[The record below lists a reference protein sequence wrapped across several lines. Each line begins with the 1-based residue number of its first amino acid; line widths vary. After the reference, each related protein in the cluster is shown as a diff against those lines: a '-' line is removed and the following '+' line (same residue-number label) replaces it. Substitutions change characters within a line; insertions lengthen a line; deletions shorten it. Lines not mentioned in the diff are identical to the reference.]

1 MAVIIQDHRTNALEL
16 KELYQMNNVS
26 QFQGVVWS
34 ELSESHT
41 DLPNTSHFTYQ
52 SISLEVHI
60 AGLLV
65 ILTASSI
72 SNGLALLVF
81 YKKPLLRTSS
91 NRFVLNLSVTHLLH
105 SVLVLPFIIISVIH
119 EGWIFGDVW
128 CQASGAMSLCFA
140 LETAFSLVLISMD
153 RNRAVNSPLQYTS
166 STTKR
171 RTVYLII
178 GSWSL
183 SLLLVLPTV
192 TGVSTIKFKPSWNHC
207 VLSGPLG
214 DSASMLYAGLL
225 TSTGFLLPFVKISSI
240 YFSML
245 QAARANNARARKHSL
260 GTITPDTQIPGS
272 ITKGSNPHFPKTKPC
287 RRSSSTS
294 QSSMFGDEW
303 KAIRTG
309 LLVITS
315 YLFCWGPFFT
325 ILFVSSFASEDKWM
339 PPYFAELV
347 SLMAVAASIIDPYIY
362 VFRNKALRK
371 NVKRLF
377 LCSSSSYH
385 LPSVRNRKPN
395 QLPSA
400 AVLKLTSG
408 NTVEHTVIPVGG
420 NPALSPKC
428 KDLKNNT
435 EILSQ
440 SNQRYTGELFDNFV
454 CYPPKDTPSINQ
466 KVLVTEVKGEDDRTP
481 HRFISPPEGAE
492 NSLMFYL
499 FTTSSSSL

>member
-1 MAVIIQDHRTNALEL
+1 MAVILQDHRTNALEL
-16 KELYQMNNVS
+16 KELHQTNNVS

-34 ELSESHT
+34 ELSEDLT
-41 DLPNTSHFTYQ
+41 DLPNSSHFTDQ
-52 SISLEVHI
+52 SLSLEVHV

-91 NRFVLNLSVTHLLH
+91 NRFVLNLSVTHMLH
-105 SVLVLPFIIISVIH
+105 SVLVLPFTVISVIH
-119 EGWIFGDVW
+119 EGWIFGDIW
-128 CQASGAMSLCFA
+128 CQGSGVMSLCLG

-183 SLLLVLPTV
+183 SVLLVLPTA
-192 TGVSTIKFKPSWNHC
+192 TGVSKIKFKPSWNHC

-214 DSASMLYAGLL
+214 DSVNILYAALL
-225 TSTGFLLPFVKISSI
+225 TSTGFLLPFIKISSI

-260 GTITPDTQIPGS
+260 GTIIPDAQIPDS
-272 ITKGSNPHFPKTKPC
+272 STKGSNPSVPKTKSC
-287 RRSSSTS
+287 RRSSNTS
-294 QSSMFGDEW
+294 QSSVFGDEW

-309 LLVITS
+309 LLVSTS
-315 YLFCWGPFFT
+315 FLFCWGPYF
-325 ILFVSSFASEDKWM
+325 IVLFVSSFVSEDNWM

-347 SLMAVAASIIDPYIY
+347 SLMAVASAIIDPYIY
-362 VFRNKALRK
+362 VFRNKAVRK

-377 LCSSSSYH
+377 LCSSNASH
-385 LPSVRNRKPN
+385 LPSVRNRKP
-395 QLPSA
+395 QQVPST

-408 NTVEHTVIPVGG
+408 NTVEHIVVPSVG
-420 NPALSPKC
+420 NSALPSKN
-428 KDLKNNT
+428 KDVKNNS
-435 EILSQ
+435 EIFSQ
-440 SNQRYTGELFDNFV
+440 SNQSYTGELFDNFV
-454 CYPPKDTPSINQ
+454 CYPPKDIPIINQ
-466 KVLVTEVKGEDDRTP
+466 KVLITETKGDENCTP
-481 HRFISPPEGAE
+481 HRSIRPAE
-492 NSLMFYL
+492 RVEKSLMFYL
-499 FTTSSSSL
+499 FTPSSSSL